1 MKAVKDS
8 QALSKPL
15 WFQFLTKKKEAQH
28 YTQPFEQVANKA
40 GGNIKIVHNLS
51 GVKGRSFS
59 TIKDQ

>member
-1 MKAVKDS
+1 MVSVPHK
-8 QALSKPL
+8 
-15 WFQFLTKKKEAQH
+15 KKKEAQH